1 VCSSVDRLV
10 RTPSITA
17 GTKEKQQIRVRT
29 KFGVERGRTW
39 VGDRTRVGEFLF
51 VSIALVALNRPW
63 HLVFIG
69 WRGLAL
75 VGLIKYIFG
84 SLNWII
90 SVWTS
95 LTDRLNWSDQCK
107 SVQKSGNFQISQ
119 LSHPESDLDK

>member
-1 VCSSVDRLV
+1 M
-10 RTPSITA
+10 
-17 GTKEKQQIRVRT
+17 
-29 KFGVERGRTW
+29 
-39 VGDRTRVGEFLF
+39 F

-95 LTDRLNWSDQCK
+95 LTDRLNWSDRCK
-107 SVQKSGNFQISQ
+107 SVQKFGNFQISY
-119 LSHPESDLDK
+119 LLHPELDLDKQKNMYLDHLDNPYAIVEENLP